1 MDEYFLGKED
11 WDAFV
16 ELGVDTMKDDL
27 ILKNIPTAVKT
38 AFTRQW
44 VVASADRTLLIFRYN
59 KADHPIAFHKGDM
72 FAASKRKIADQG
84 PAADNEEVF
93 EVGSFPF
100 GPSQVS

>member
-27 ILKNIPTAVKT
+27 ILKKIPTAVKT

-44 VVASADRTLLIFRYN
+44 V
-59 KADHPIAFHKGDM
+59 P
-72 FAASKRKIADQG
+72 
-84 PAADNEEVF
+84 
-93 EVGSFPF
+93 
-100 GPSQVS
+100 